1 MTTII
6 THFENAFR
14 YAIKKKTNW
23 HLGKPVETRL
33 NFTIFKYMYIDNP
46 IGFTF
51 EQVNLII
58 KQDLERSIG
67 QFKGKCIEQV
77 ELHYLGKDI
86 QEDLDA
92 RGETFDDYLDRALLW
107 VKMIGS

>member
-6 THFENAFR
+6 THFEKAFR
-14 YAIKKKTNW
+14 SEIQNKKNW

-33 NFTIFKYMYIDNP
+33 NFAIWKYMYIDNP
-46 IGFTF
+46 LGFTF
-51 EQVNLII
+51 GQIDLII

-86 QEDLDA
+86 QEDLDV
-92 RGETFDDYLDRALLW
+92 RGESFEDYLDRAL
-107 VKMIGS
+107 S

>member
-1 MTTII
+1 MTTIT

-14 YAIKKKTNW
+14 SEIQNKKNW
-23 HLGKPVETRL
+23 HLGKPIEKRL
-33 NFTIFKYMYIDNP
+33 NISIFVYMYLYNP
-46 IGFTF
+46 LGFTF

-58 KQDLERSIG
+58 KQNLERSIG

-86 QEDLDA
+86 KEHLKES
-92 RGETFDDYLDRALLW
+92 GESFDEYLDRGLL
-107 VKMIGS
+107 